1 MAADRFRPEEEAAMR
16 PHDELSFPASA
27 DAGGDDVSLFY
38 RHWPAVESPARGAIV
53 ILHRGHEHSGRVAH
67 LADELALPG
76 FDIFAWD
83 ARGHGRS
90 PGPRGHAPGFAA
102 LVRDLDAFVAH
113 IGTAHGFAV
122 ADTAVVAQSVGAVIA
137 ATWVHDYAPKIRA
150 LVLASPAF
158 RVRLY
163 VPFAHPGLRLLR
175 RLRGNFDV
183 QSYVKARMLTHDPS
197 RAASFDADPLIT
209 RAISVDIL
217 LGLNDAAERV
227 VADAA
232 AITVPTQ
239 LLVSGSDYVVE
250 AGPQHRFY
258 ERLGSHT
265 KERHVLAGFYHDT
278 LGELGRAP
286 AVAAVRRFL
295 VERFERPPER
305 PSLQDADRLGHTRAE
320 ADRLASPLPTLSP
333 RGLYWAATRAG
344 LKLGGTL
351 SDGIRLGH
359 ETGFDSGATL
369 DAVYRNTPS
378 GRGAIG
384 RAIDRAYLDS
394 VGWRGIRTRKR
405 CLEEL
410 IRDAMARLRLAGM
423 PVHVLDIAAG
433 HGRYVLE
440 ALEGGGA
447 GLPDSIL
454 LRDFV
459 AANVAAGRRL
469 IAEKSLSHVARF
481 EEGDAFDPAS
491 LAALT
496 PKPTLAIVSGLYELF
511 ADNDLVR
518 WSLGGVAAAVPA
530 GGYLVYTNQPWHPQ
544 LEMIARALTSHRGG
558 QAWVMRRRSQGEMDE
573 LVESHGFTKLAQRID
588 DDGIFTVSLA
598 QRTGDAG

>member
-1 MAADRFRPEEEAAMR
+1 MAADFDRPEEEAMR
-16 PHDELSFPASA
+16 PHDELSFATA
-27 DAGGDDVSLFY
+27 DGVSLFY
-38 RHWPAVESPARGAIV
+38 RHWPAVEAPARGAVV

-76 FDIFAWD
+76 FDLFAWD

-90 PGPRGHAPGFAA
+90 PGPRGHAPSFAA

-113 IGTAHGFAV
+113 IGATHGFAV
-122 ADTAVVAQSVGAVIA
+122 EDTAVVAQSVGAVVA

-163 VPFAHPGLRLLR
+163 VPLARPGLRLLR

-197 RAASFDADPLIT
+197 RAASFDTDPLIT

-258 ERLGSHT
+258 ERLGSRT
-265 KERHVLAGFYHDT
+265 KERHVLSGFYHDT

-295 VERFERPPER
+295 VEQFDRPLAR

-333 RGLYWAATRAG
+333 RGLFWATTRAG

-351 SDGIRLGH
+351 SDAIRLGH
-359 ETGFDSGATL
+359 DTGFDSGATL
-369 DAVYRNTPS
+369 DAVYRNQPS

-384 RAIDRAYLDS
+384 RAVDRTYLDS

-405 CLEEL
+405 HLEEL
-410 IRDAMARLRLAGM
+410 IRDAMARLRHAGM

-440 ALEGGGA
+440 ALEAEDLGR
-447 GLPDSIL
+447 PDSIL
-454 LRDFV
+454 LRDYV
-459 AANVAAGRRL
+459 PGNVEAGRRL
-469 IAEKSLSHVARF
+469 IAEKGLSDIARF
-481 EEGDAFDPAS
+481 EVGDAFDPAS
-491 LAALT
+491 LAALQ

-530 GGYLVYTNQPWHPQ
+530 GGFLVYTNQPWHPQ
-544 LEMIARALTSHRGG
+544 LEFIARALTSHRGG
-558 QAWVMRRRSQGEMDE
+558 QAWVMRRRTQGEMDE
-573 LVESHGFTKLAQRID
+573 LVESHGFEKLAQRID

-598 QRTGDAG
+598 QRVGDAG

>member
-1 MAADRFRPEEEAAMR
+1 MR
-16 PHDELSFPASA
+16 PHDELSFPTNA
-27 DAGGDDVSLFY
+27 DAGKDGVSLFY
-38 RHWPAVESPARGAIV
+38 RHWPAVESPSRGAIV

-76 FDIFAWD
+76 FDVFAWD

-90 PGPRGHAPGFAA
+90 PGPRGHAPSFAT

-122 ADTAVVAQSVGAVIA
+122 ENTAVVAQSVGAVVA

-163 VPFAHPGLRLLR
+163 VPFARPGLRLLR

-183 QSYVKARMLTHDPS
+183 QSYVKARMLTHDPA

-217 LGLNDAAERV
+217 LQLNDAAERV

-250 AGPQHRFY
+250 GGPQHRFY
-258 ERLGSHT
+258 ERLGSRT
-265 KERHVLAGFYHDT
+265 KERHVLEGFYHDT

-286 AVAAVRRFL
+286 AVASVRRFL
-295 VERFERPPER
+295 VERFDRPLER
-305 PSLQDADRLGHTRAE
+305 PSLQDADRIGHTRTE
-320 ADRLASPLPTLSP
+320 ADRLASPLPALSP
-333 RGLYWAATRAG
+333 RGLFWAGTRAG
-344 LKLGGTL
+344 LKLGGKL
-351 SDGIRLGH
+351 SEGVALGH
-359 ETGFDSGATL
+359 ATGFDSGATL
-369 DAVYRNTPS
+369 DYVYRNAPA
-378 GRGAIG
+378 GRGALG
-384 RAIDRAYLDS
+384 RAIDRGYLDS
-394 VGWRGIRTRKR
+394 VGWRGIRTRKAH
-405 CLEEL
+405 LEEM
-410 IRDAMARLRLAGM
+410 IRAAMARLRAAGM

-440 ALEGGGA
+440 ALAASDGR
-447 GLPDSIL
+447 PDSIL
-454 LRDFV
+454 LRDYV
-459 AANVAAGRRL
+459 PGNVEAGRRL
-469 IAEKSLSHVARF
+469 IAETGLADIARF
-481 EEGDAFDPAS
+481 EVGDAFDPAS
-491 LAALT
+491 LAALR

-518 WSLGGVAAAVPA
+518 WSLGGVAAAVPP
-530 GGYLVYTNQPWHPQ
+530 GGFLVYTNQPWHPQ
-544 LEMIARALTSHRGG
+544 LEFIARALTSHRGG
-558 QAWVMRRRSQGEMDE
+558 QAWVMRRRSQAEMDE
-573 LVESHGFTKLAQRID
+573 LVESHGFEKLAQRID

-598 QRTGDAG
+598 RRVGDAG

>member
-1 MAADRFRPEEEAAMR
+1 MR
-16 PHDELSFPASA
+16 PHDELSFATRSFLN
-27 DAGGDDVSLFY
+27 DDGVSLFY
-38 RHWPAVESPARGAIV
+38 RHWPAVEAPARGAVV

-76 FDIFAWD
+76 FDLFAWD

-90 PGPRGHAPGFAA
+90 PGPRGHAPSFAA
-102 LVRDLDAFVAH
+102 LVRDLEAFVAH
-113 IGTAHGFAV
+113 IGATHGFAV
-122 ADTAVVAQSVGAVIA
+122 EDTAVVVQSVGAVVA

-163 VPFAHPGLRLLR
+163 VPFARPGLRLLR

-239 LLVSGSDYVVE
+239 LLVSGSDHVVE

-258 ERLGSHT
+258 ERLGSRT

-286 AVAAVRRFL
+286 AVAGVRRFL
-295 VERFERPPER
+295 VEQFDRPPER
-305 PSLQDADRLGHTRAE
+305 PSLQDADRHGHTRTE
-320 ADRLASPLPTLSP
+320 ADRLASPLPMLWP
-333 RGLYWAATRAG
+333 RGLFWATTRAG

-369 DAVYRNTPS
+369 DAVYRNRPA

-405 CLEEL
+405 HLEEL
-410 IRDAMARLRLAGM
+410 IRDAMARLRAAGM

-440 ALEGGGA
+440 ALAATPGR
-447 GLPDSIL
+447 PDSIL
-454 LRDFV
+454 LRDYV
-459 AANVAAGRRL
+459 PGNVEAGRRL
-469 IAEKSLSHVARF
+469 IAEKELADFARF
-481 EEGDAFDPAS
+481 EVGDAFDPAS
-491 LAALT
+491 LAALQ
-496 PKPTLAIVSGLYELF
+496 PRPTLAIVSGLYELF

-530 GGYLVYTNQPWHPQ
+530 GGFLVYTNQPWHPQ
-544 LEMIARALTSHRGG
+544 LEFIARALTSHRGG
-558 QAWVMRRRSQGEMDE
+558 QAWVMRRRTQGEMDE
-573 LVESHGFTKLAQRID
+573 LVESHGFAKLAQRID

-598 QRTGDAG
+598 RRVGDAG

>member
-1 MAADRFRPEEEAAMR
+1 MR
-16 PHDELSFPASA
+16 PHDELSFPSHDGA
-27 DAGGDDVSLFY
+27 SLFY
-38 RHWPAVESPARGAIV
+38 RHWPAVDGASRGAVV

-67 LADELALPG
+67 LADELALPD
-76 FDIFAWD
+76 FDLFAWD

-90 PGPRGHAPGFAA
+90 PGPRGHAPSFAA

-122 ADTAVVAQSVGAVIA
+122 EDTAVVAQSVGAVIA

-163 VPFAHPGLRLLR
+163 VPFARPGLRLLR

-197 RAASFDADPLIT
+197 RAASFDADPLVT

-258 ERLGSHT
+258 ERLGSRT
-265 KERHVLAGFYHDT
+265 KERMVLPGFYHDT

-295 VERFERPPER
+295 VEQFDRPLAR
-305 PSLQDADRLGHTRAE
+305 PSLQDADRHGHTRAE
-320 ADRLASPLPTLSP
+320 ADRLASPLPVLSP

-351 SDGIRLGH
+351 SDGVRLGH

-369 DAVYRNTPS
+369 DYVYRDTPA
-378 GRGAIG
+378 GRGATG
-384 RAIDRAYLDS
+384 RAIDRTYLDS
-394 VGWRGIRTRKR
+394 VGWRGIRSRKR
-405 CLEEL
+405 HLEEL
-410 IRDAMARLRLAGM
+410 IREAGARLRAADQ

-440 ALEGGGA
+440 ALEA
-447 GLPDSIL
+447 GEAGPPDSIL

-459 AANVAAGRRL
+459 AENVAAGRRL

-481 EEGDAFDPAS
+481 EHGDAFDPAS
-491 LAALT
+491 LAALE

-558 QAWVMRRRSQGEMDE
+558 QAWVMRRRTQGEMDE

-598 QRTGDAG
+598 QRAGDAG

>member
-1 MAADRFRPEEEAAMR
+1 MAADFDRPEEEAMR
-16 PHDELSFPASA
+16 PHDELSFATA
-27 DAGGDDVSLFY
+27 DGVSLFY
-38 RHWPAVESPARGAIV
+38 RHWPAVEAPARGAVV

-76 FDIFAWD
+76 FDLFAWD

-90 PGPRGHAPGFAA
+90 PGPRGHAPSFAA

-113 IGTAHGFAV
+113 IGATHGFAV
-122 ADTAVVAQSVGAVIA
+122 EDTAVVAQSVGAVVA

-163 VPFAHPGLRLLR
+163 VPLARPGLRLLR

-250 AGPQHRFY
+250 GGPQHRFY
-258 ERLGSHT
+258 ERLGSRT

-278 LGELGRAP
+278 LSELGRAP

-295 VERFERPPER
+295 GEQFERLPER

-320 ADRLASPLPTLSP
+320 ADRLASPLPVLSP
-333 RGLYWAATRAG
+333 RGLFWATTRAG

-359 ETGFDSGATL
+359 ATGFDSGATL
-369 DAVYRNTPS
+369 DAVYRNQPS

-405 CLEEL
+405 HLEEL
-410 IRDAMARLRLAGM
+410 IRDAMARLRHAGM

-440 ALEGGGA
+440 ALEA
-447 GLPDSIL
+447 GDLGRPDSIL
-454 LRDFV
+454 LRDYV
-459 AANVAAGRRL
+459 PGNVEAGRRL
-469 IAEKSLSHVARF
+469 IAEKGLSDIARF
-481 EEGDAFDPAS
+481 EVGDAFDPAS
-491 LAALT
+491 LAALQ

-530 GGYLVYTNQPWHPQ
+530 GGFLVYTNQPWHPQ
-544 LEMIARALTSHRGG
+544 LEFIARALTSHRGG
-558 QAWVMRRRSQGEMDE
+558 QAWVMRRRTQGEMDE
-573 LVESHGFTKLAQRID
+573 LVESHGFTKLVQRID

-598 QRTGDAG
+598 QRVGDAG

>member
-1 MAADRFRPEEEAAMR
+1 MR
-16 PHDELSFPASA
+16 PHDERSFPSRSFAN
-27 DAGGDDVSLFY
+27 DDGVSLFY
-38 RHWPAVESPARGAIV
+38 RHWPAVETPARGAII

-67 LADELALPG
+67 LADELVLPD
-76 FDIFAWD
+76 FDVFAWD

-90 PGPRGHAPGFAA
+90 PGPRGHAPSFAT
-102 LVRDLDAFVAH
+102 LVRDLDDFVAH
-113 IGTAHGFAV
+113 IGAAHGFAA

-137 ATWVHDYAPKIRA
+137 ATWVHDYAPKLRA

-163 VPFAHPGLRLLR
+163 VPFARPGLRLLR

-183 QSYVKARMLTHDPS
+183 QSYVTARMLTHDPS
-197 RAASFDADPLIT
+197 RAAAFDADPLIT

-239 LLVSGSDYVVE
+239 LLVSGSDFVVE
-250 AGPQHRFY
+250 GGPQHRFY
-258 ERLGSHT
+258 ERLGSRT
-265 KERHVLAGFYHDT
+265 KERLVLPGFYHDT

-295 VERFERPPER
+295 IEQFERPPER
-305 PSLQDADRLGHTRAE
+305 PSLQDADRLSHTRAE
-320 ADRLASPLPTLSP
+320 ADRLASPLPALSP
-333 RGLYWAATRAG
+333 QGLFWVATRAG

-351 SDGIRLGH
+351 SDAIRLGH
-359 ETGFDSGATL
+359 DTGFDSGATL
-369 DAVYRNTPS
+369 DAVYRNQPS
-378 GRGAIG
+378 GRGALG

-405 CLEEL
+405 HLEAL
-410 IRDAMARLRLAGM
+410 IRDAMARLKAAGM

-440 ALEGGGA
+440 ALEA
-447 GLPDSIL
+447 GDLGRPDSIL
-454 LRDFV
+454 LRDTV
-459 AANVAAGRRL
+459 PGNVEAGRRL
-469 IAEKSLSHVARF
+469 IAEKELSDIARF
-481 EEGDAFDPAS
+481 EGGDAFDPAS
-491 LAALT
+491 LAALQ

-530 GGYLVYTNQPWHPQ
+530 GGFLVYTNQPWHPQ

-558 QAWVMRRRSQGEMDE
+558 QAWVMRRRTQGEMDG
-573 LVESHGFTKLAQRID
+573 LVESHGFAKLAQRID

-598 QRTGDAG
+598 RRVSDAG

>member
-1 MAADRFRPEEEAAMR
+1 MR
-16 PHDELSFPASA
+16 PHDELFFAARSLPN
-27 DAGGDDVSLFY
+27 DHGVSLFY
-38 RHWPAVESPARGAIV
+38 RHWPAMEAPARGAIV

-83 ARGHGRS
+83 ARGHGHS
-90 PGPRGHAPGFAA
+90 PGPRGHAPSFAT

-113 IGTAHGFAV
+113 IGTVHGFAV
-122 ADTAVVAQSVGAVIA
+122 EDTAVVAQSVGAVVA

-150 LVLASPAF
+150 LVLAAPAF

-163 VPFAHPGLRLLR
+163 VPFARPGLRLVR

-183 QSYVKARMLTHDPS
+183 PSYVRARMLTHDPA
-197 RAASFDADPLIT
+197 RAAAFDADPLIT

-250 AGPQHRFY
+250 GGPQHRFY
-258 ERLGSHT
+258 ERLGSRT
-265 KERHVLAGFYHDT
+265 KERHVLDGFYHDT

-295 VERFERPPER
+295 VEQFDRPPAR

-320 ADRLASPLPTLSP
+320 ADRLASPLPALSP
-333 RGLYWAATRAG
+333 RGLLWAATRGG
-344 LKLGGTL
+344 LKLGGKL
-351 SDGIRLGH
+351 SEGIALGH
-359 ETGFDSGATL
+359 ATGFDSGATL
-369 DAVYRNTPS
+369 DYVYRETPA

-384 RAIDRAYLDS
+384 RAIDRAYLAS

-405 CLEEL
+405 HLEEL
-410 IRDAMARLRLAGM
+410 IRDAMARLRAAGT

-433 HGRYVLE
+433 HGRYVIE
-440 ALEGGGA
+440 ALAAAADGR
-447 GLPDSIL
+447 PDSIL
-454 LRDFV
+454 LRDYV
-459 AANVAAGRRL
+459 PGNVEAGRRL
-469 IAEKSLSHVARF
+469 IAEKGLSDITRF
-481 EEGDAFDPAS
+481 EVGDAFDPAS
-491 LAALT
+491 LAALA
-496 PKPTLAIVSGLYELF
+496 PKPTLVIVSGLYELF

-530 GGYLVYTNQPWHPQ
+530 GGFLVYTNQPWHPQ
-544 LEMIARALTSHRGG
+544 LEFIARALTSHRGG
-558 QAWVMRRRSQGEMDE
+558 QAWVMRRRTQGEMDE
-573 LVESHGFTKLAQRID
+573 LVESHGFAKLAQRID

-598 QRTGDAG
+598 QRVGDAG